1 MMESIMSPDWRIFPD
16 RESLL
21 KAAIEIIRQCE
32 AASGST
38 FSIVLA
44 GGQTPLELYRLLA
57 REPMHWGKW
66 RVYFGDE
73 RCLPPEHPERNSFQA
88 GEALLGHVPLAAE
101 HIFIPPAELGP
112 VEAASRYSAQLAQTG
127 DFDLVLL
134 GLGEDGHTASL
145 FPGHDMGQGPGAAD
159 VLPVFNAPKS
169 PAERVSLSA
178 QRLSRSRQVLF
189 LVTGAGKREA
199 VANWRRGKEIPASLI
214 YAIEDVIVLAD
225 EAACPR
231 ELEKKGDS
239 T

>member
-1 MMESIMSPDWRIFPD
+1 MNPHQPDWRVFPD

-21 KAAIEIIRQCE
+21 ETAVEIVRQCE
-32 AASGST
+32 ADSSGT

-44 GGQTPLELYRLLA
+44 GGQTPLDLYRMLA
-57 REPMHWGKW
+57 RESMRWDKW

-73 RCLPPEHPERNSFQA
+73 RCLPPQHPERNSLQA
-88 GEALLGHVPLAAE
+88 AQALLDHVPIAAE
-101 HIFIPPAELGP
+101 HVFMPPAELGP
-112 VEAASRYSAQLAQTG
+112 AEAASRYAEQLKNTG

-145 FPGHDMGQGPGAAD
+145 FPGHDIGLGQGAAD
-159 VLPVFNAPKS
+159 ALPVFDAPKP

-178 QRLSRSRQVLF
+178 QRLSHSRRVLF

-199 VANWRRGKEIPASLI
+199 VMNWRRGREIPASRI
-214 YAIEDVIVLAD
+214 SAAQGVTVLAD
-225 EAACPR
+225 EAACPSANQG
-231 ELEKKGDS
+231 EP